1 MYYSPVTRFL
11 SQLLYSVPG
20 GKFPVS
26 QQQKTQEFSLCF
38 PGSHL
43 PSVFILLILQIVS
56 LALLALPRSQVL
68 IAVFSPVIM
77 LLVLQWKFFR
87 LLLWH
92 RCAGMFF
99 RQTHLKASHDYKFL
113 LYGRV
118 SCFFSEEDVCLL
130 FKREGASQIWEQMN
144 KFCGSVSWT
153 DTGNIC
159 VWFNAPFVS
168 EI

>member
-56 LALLALPRSQVL
+56 LAPLALPCSQVL

-118 SCFFSEEDVCLL
+118 SCFFFSEEDVCFSRGKEHHRFENRWTNSVALSL
-130 FKREGASQIWEQMN
+130 EQILAI
-144 KFCGSVSWT
+144 SVS
-153 DTGNIC
+153 D
-159 VWFNAPFVS
+159 FNAPFVS